1 MKKYD
6 LIYVPADTYM
16 LMTGVDE
23 TIQIFI
29 KLKKPASV
37 ILLEDRDKHVRVLH
51 EDRDWLI
58 EKTHLRGLND

>member
-16 LMTGVDE
+16 LMTGADQ
-23 TIQIFI
+23 TIQSFI
-29 KLKKPASV
+29 KLKKPARV
-37 ILLEDRDKHVRVLH
+37 ILLEDQDKHVKVLH

-58 EKTHLRGLND
+58 EKRHLRGLND